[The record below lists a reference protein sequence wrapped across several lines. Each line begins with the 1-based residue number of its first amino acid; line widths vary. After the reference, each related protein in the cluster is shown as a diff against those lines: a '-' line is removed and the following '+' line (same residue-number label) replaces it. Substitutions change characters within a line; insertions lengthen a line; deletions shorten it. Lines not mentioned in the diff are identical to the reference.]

1 MQEPPA
7 AGRTPRLEAAAAC
20 SARRAMGR
28 LDAPA
33 AMEGSA
39 ERRGRLDAAAVE
51 AWSVPERGV
60 VVDGWCP
67 VYPSLVLRSEVVSIH
82 MLPGLPAVPLIF
94 LPIKIVPIGREGLL
108 LEGKQDRSGMG
119 HGRRVDII
127 VPSTCAP
134 P

>member
-94 LPIKIVPIGREGLL
+94 LPIKIVPIVRDCSWKENRTGVAW
-108 LEGKQDRSGMG
+108 GMD
-119 HGRRVDII
+119 VAWT
-127 VPSTCAP
+127 S
-134 P
+134 